1 MIRTGR
7 NDPCPCGS
15 GRKFK
20 RCCERKQAQSS
31 SSKSGRVSAAFGA
44 PNEQRGWSLRES
56 AKKLI
61 AVGRWAD
68 ALPVLGERARLSPSD
83 PEALSDLGLA
93 LFVCG
98 RTKEAAECLQRAV
111 ALRPSFETALIHLVT
126 ALDAN
131 GQPEEAAA
139 ACSKLARVARDGATR
154 RRYLAAALIFEGKL
168 DEAEKELR
176 RVLLM
181 APEDA
186 TAKHMLG
193 TLLSNIGKFG
203 EAASELRAIV
213 DVRPNAFQQLASVA
227 RITED
232 DRPLLARVSKT
243 AERRDLDATQR
254 SQVHFGLGKAFDDL
268 GDYAE
273 AMRHYDLANGLRAQS
288 GRLNRE
294 AISARFDRMM
304 ARFTAETFARREQP
318 TLYSGTDD
326 LPLFILGM
334 PRSGTTL
341 VEQIL
346 SAHRDVAAGGEL
358 SFWHERT
365 DVLQSLG
372 ADPQDGDFLAK
383 AAEDYHGILRQI
395 DVEALRIT
403 DKQPMNFE
411 VIWLIRLAM
420 PRARIIHCRRHPVD
434 TCLSIYF
441 SNFGAVHDYSW
452 NREDLVFY
460 YQQYERLMRHWRKAL
475 SPDRFTEVDY
485 ETLIADPEAETRR
498 LVFFCGLDWD
508 DACLSP
514 EKNNRVVKSRSY
526 WQVRQPIYTTST
538 ARWRR
543 YEPWLGELRELLP
556 SAQTQPQSAERP
568 TNS

>member
-1 MIRTGR
+1 MIRAGR

-20 RCCERKQAQSS
+20 RCCDGKQAQST
-31 SSKSGRVSAAFGA
+31 SSKSGGASSAIRA
-44 PNEQRGWSLRES
+44 PSEQGGWSLRES

-68 ALPVLGERARLSPSD
+68 ALPVLEERAQLSPSD
-83 PEALSDLGLA
+83 PEALADLGLA

-111 ALRPSFETALIHLVT
+111 ALRPSFEAALVHLVK

-131 GQPEEAAA
+131 GQPEEAGA
-139 ACSKLARVARDGATR
+139 ACSRLARLARDGATR

-168 DEAEKELR
+168 EEAEKELR

-193 TLLSNIGKFG
+193 TLLSNMGKFG
-203 EAASELRAIV
+203 EAARELRAIV

-227 RITED
+227 RITRD
-232 DRPLLARVSKT
+232 DRPLLARVSKI
-243 AERRDLDATQR
+243 AKRRDLDATQR

-273 AMRHYDLANGLRAQS
+273 AMRHYDLANGFRAQS

-294 AISARFDRMM
+294 AISARFDWMM
-304 ARFTAETFARREQP
+304 ARFTAETFARMKQP
-318 TLYSGTDD
+318 TPCSGTDD

-346 SAHRDVAAGGEL
+346 SAHRDVAGGGEL
-358 SFWHERT
+358 SFWHKRT

-372 ADPQDGDFLAK
+372 ADPEDGDFLAK
-383 AAEDYHGILRQI
+383 AAGDYHGILRQI
-395 DVEALRIT
+395 DAEALRIT

-420 PRARIIHCRRHPVD
+420 PRVRIIHCRRHPVD

-460 YQQYERLMRHWRKAL
+460 YKQYERLIGHWRKAL

-485 ETLIADPEAETRR
+485 ETLITHPEAETRR
-498 LVFFCGLDWD
+498 LVYFCGLDWD
-508 DACLSP
+508 DTCLSP
-514 EKNNRVVKSRSY
+514 DKNDRVVKSRSH
-526 WQVRQPIYTTST
+526 WQVRQPIYKTSID
-538 ARWRR
+538 RWRR

-556 SAQTQPQSAERP
+556 PKTQRDRL
-568 TNS
+568 